1 MRPGDSSRPAVTSN
15 EEIADLRRRLAR
27 FEAKE
32 EVLATFNAY
41 TYSIDVGDV
50 SALFGRVFTPD
61 ATLELVNF
69 PPGTMRDST
78 LVGDQIRDLYERFE
92 AGPPFVKGGHHTT
105 NVGVHVA
112 DDLSS
117 AELSAYF
124 LTSRPKGVQGGMY
137 RVRLVPTDSGRWL
150 VREMQ
155 ITSAWGWETETT
167 ATTDHVAAEK
177 VWDDARPVTWS

>member
-1 MRPGDSSRPAVTSN
+1 MSD
-15 EEIADLRRRLAR
+15 EEEVADLRRRLAR
-27 FEAKE
+27 LEAKE

-41 TYSIDVGDV
+41 TYSIDVGTVDT
-50 SALFGRVFTPD
+50 LFDRVFAPD
-61 ATLELVNF
+61 ATLQLVNF

-78 LVGDQIRDLYERFE
+78 LVGDQIRELYERFE

-112 DDLSS
+112 EDLSS

-137 RVRLVPTDSGRWL
+137 RVRLVPTDAGRW
-150 VREMQ
+150 VVAEMQ
-155 ITSAWGWETETT
+155 ITSAWGWEADTT
-167 ATTDHVAAEK
+167 ATTEHIPAGK
-177 VWDDARPVTWS
+177 VWDDARPVTWGG